1 MRGGCGQK
9 FEERMPTFGEEALP
23 RLEECNLENV
33 SRLYEAKAGV
43 GRDGFH
49 PKVPLDFTK
58 ETRGENREVSRE
70 GGAEWPMAATTLHD
84 DIFLGPEECHE

>member
-1 MRGGCGQK
+1 MRGGQK

-23 RLEECNLENV
+23 RLEECNSENV

-49 PKVPLDFTK
+49 PKVPFGLDK
-58 ETRGENREVSRE
+58 RNKRRNREVSGE
-70 GGAEWPMAATTLHD
+70 GGAEWQMAATTLHD